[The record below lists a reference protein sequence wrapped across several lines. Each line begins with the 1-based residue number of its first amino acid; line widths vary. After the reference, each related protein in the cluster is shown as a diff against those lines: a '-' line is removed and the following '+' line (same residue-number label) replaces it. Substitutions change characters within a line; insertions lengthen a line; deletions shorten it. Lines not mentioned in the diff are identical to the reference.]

1 MGRVSVKGVL
11 IGGVVDIVASL
22 ILGLLIEIYAM
33 AKFGVLTAPN
43 PQASAALL
51 NASVPLRLTQVAVG
65 LLCSLLGGYVSG
77 WVAKHDE
84 LLNGGLSAFLCV
96 ALGMYLIVSGNASDA
111 LWVQLLLL
119 VASPALAVVGGDL
132 RRRQRRRFVPS

>member
-43 PQASAALL
+43 AQARAALL

>member
-43 PQASAALL
+43 PQARAALL